1 VGQSA
6 RAEALPMLDLEL
18 AEVMVEVLVRQGGPF
33 YWGEGAEEEV
43 GMAGADGGA
52 AGYEA
57 VDGFAEAPAF
67 EGEIAFIGYEAGLI
81 GCGVAAHGLALYQ
94 QGLFGQRAEQASEE
108 DARRGSGLAHRQ
120 VQGGGAVGQS
130 LGGIHGAPLARAI
143 GPQAGQ
149 ALPYFVRPC

>member
-1 VGQSA
+1 MSSSSGIA
-6 RAEALPMLDLEL
+6 LDLEL

-57 VDGFAEAPAF
+57 VDGFAQAPAF

-81 GCGVAAHGLALYQ
+81 GCCVAAHGLALYQ
-94 QGLFGQRAEQASEE
+94 QGLFGQRTEQASEE
-108 DARRGSGLAHRQ
+108 DARRRSGLAHRQ
-120 VQGGGAVGQS
+120 VHGGGAVGES
-130 LGGIHGAPLARAI
+130 LCGTHGAPLALAI
-143 GPQAGQ
+143 GLQARE
-149 ALPYFVRPC
+149 ALPYFIRPC